1 MTTSVDSPRTTVRPY
16 RFTYEE
22 VLRMAEA
29 DMLRKHE
36 NVELIDGQLIPM
48 SPVGDPHVSC
58 VNHLN
63 RLLVERTTPNVV
75 VSVQNPLR
83 IDAHNAPEPDVVVTT
98 QHDGA
103 PTPATTLLVV
113 EVSDT
118 TLTYDRDIKLPLYA
132 EAGIPE
138 VWIVNLEVRQVEVYR
153 TPSGPDYTVRLLR
166 DASTTVDLAALP
178 AIKPLSVS
186 SMLPPEDATSA
197 SPRHNTDSDAA

>member
-1 MTTSVDSPRTTVRPY
+1 MTTSVDSPRTTVHPY
-16 RFTYEE
+16 RFTCEE
-22 VLRMAEA
+22 VLRIAEA
-29 DMLRKHE
+29 GMLRKHE

-48 SPVGDPHVSC
+48 SPVGDPHISC

-63 RLLVERTTPNVV
+63 RLLVERTRSNVV

-118 TLTYDRDIKLPLYA
+118 TLTYDRDTKLPLYA

-138 VWIVNLEVRQVEVYR
+138 VWIVNLEARQVEVYR
-153 TPSGPDYTVRLLR
+153 TPSGLDYTVRLLR

-178 AIKPLSVS
+178 KIKPLAVS
-186 SMLPPEDATSA
+186 SMLPPKDAASA
-197 SPRHNTDSDAA
+197 SPERTTDPDSA

>member
-1 MTTSVDSPRTTVRPY
+1 MTTRVDSPRTTMRPY

-22 VLRMAEA
+22 VLRIAEA

-58 VNHLN
+58 VNHLT
-63 RLLVERTTPNVV
+63 RLLVERTTSNVM

-118 TLTYDRDIKLPLYA
+118 TLTYDRDVKLPLYA
-132 EAGIPE
+132 EAEIPE
-138 VWIVNLEVRQVEVYR
+138 VWIVNLEARQVEVYR
-153 TPSGPDYTVRLLR
+153 DPSGPDYTVRLLR
-166 DASTTVDLAALP
+166 DAPATVDVAALP
-178 AIKPLSVS
+178 DIAPMAVS
-186 SMLPPEDATSA
+186 SMLPPEDAANA
-197 SPRHNTDSDAA
+197 SPERTIDSDST